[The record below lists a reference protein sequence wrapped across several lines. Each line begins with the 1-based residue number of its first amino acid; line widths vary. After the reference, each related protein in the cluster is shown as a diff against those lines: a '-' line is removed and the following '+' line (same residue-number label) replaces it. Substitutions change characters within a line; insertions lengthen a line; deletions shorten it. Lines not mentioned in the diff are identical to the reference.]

1 MEQEKKKYD
10 IYFPDFGKAENV
22 RRAIVIAV
30 AVALILLVLFISI
43 RISNK
48 KSKIIEQ
55 PFIKTQIDSLAKAN
69 AALQAK
75 QAALDSATKT
85 YEVKINNLDWKLNNV
100 GETKTIIRE
109 YYRDKVKEP
118 GKYTPKQIDSFFKN
132 RYNY

>member
-10 IYFPDFGKAENV
+10 IYFPDFGKGENV

-85 YEVKINNLDWKLNNV
+85 YEVKINNLDWKINNV

-118 GKYTPKQIDSFFKN
+118 SRYTPKQIDSFFKN